1 MSQTLILYN
10 KAQGEKTQHAKAIAD
25 HYGCEGVVFGWTPE
39 KAMWPGQMHITHL
52 DYSEAQMALCD
63 TYTGQ
68 VIGTVKCVSYTDAL
82 VAVLANELST

>member
-1 MSQTLILYN
+1 MTQTVILYN
-10 KAQGEKTQHAKAIAD
+10 KPQGEKTKHAKAIAR

-63 TYTGQ
+63 ADTGQ
-68 VIGTVKCVSYTDAL
+68 VIGLVKCVSYTDAL
-82 VAVLANELST
+82 AAISANEVGA